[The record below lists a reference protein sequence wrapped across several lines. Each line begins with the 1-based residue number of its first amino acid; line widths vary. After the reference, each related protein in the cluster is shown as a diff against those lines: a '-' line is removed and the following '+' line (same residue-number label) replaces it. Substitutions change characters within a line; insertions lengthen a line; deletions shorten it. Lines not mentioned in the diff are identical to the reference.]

1 MTSVARLCVCIL
13 VSLLAVACTR
23 GGEACAEGGTV
34 TTSSG
39 LIYTDI
45 ACGDG
50 TEVRR
55 GDTILVH
62 YTGTLEDGTEFDSSR
77 GGEPLTIAID
87 SGNVID
93 GWVEG
98 IPGMREGGRRE
109 LEIPSDLAYGDA
121 GRPPTIPPGATL
133 IFDVEIVEVVED

>member
-1 MTSVARLCVCIL
+1 MTSVARLCVCAVVFL
-13 VSLLAVACTR
+13 FAVSCT
-23 GGEACAEGGTV
+23 GGNEACAEGDTV
-34 TTSSG
+34 TTDSG
-39 LIYTDI
+39 LTYTEI

-77 GGEPLTIAID
+77 GGEPLPIAID

-109 LEIPSDLAYGDA
+109 LEIPSDLAYGEA

-133 IFDVEIVEVVED
+133 FFDVEIVEVFED